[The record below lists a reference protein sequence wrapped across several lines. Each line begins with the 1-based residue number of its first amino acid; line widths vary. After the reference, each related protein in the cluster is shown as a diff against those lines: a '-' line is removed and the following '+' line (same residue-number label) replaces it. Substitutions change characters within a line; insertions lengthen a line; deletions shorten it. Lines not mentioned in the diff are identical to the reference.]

1 MRTRRLG
8 KNGPEVSA
16 VGMGCMGL
24 SHAFGPPTP
33 YDEAVKVIRAAY
45 DAGYTFF
52 DTAQVYTGINP
63 DGTTSYNEEMV
74 GEALRSVRDDV
85 VIATKFGVSFTE
97 HGLATDGTR
106 DNMRRSVEGSLKHL
120 GVERIDLYYQHRQDP
135 DVPVEDVAGAM
146 QELIEEGKIAAWGMS
161 EVDAD
166 TIRRANAV
174 CPVTAVENRY
184 SMLARG
190 FETIFPT
197 LEELDI
203 TLVAFT
209 PFSKGP
215 PDGYVLEGC
224 DVRPGARQP
233 GPQPGVHRPVLRP
246 ERPSAAPGRRL
257 GGGEG
262 GDHGSDGPGVDA
274 VQEAV
279 DRPDPGVEEHH
290 SAEGE
295 HRRGRCRPDRRRG
308 ADARRCHR
316 PAAEALV
323 FRPFRCARL
332 RRPGADHGVARNEP
346 LRSASE
352 AHCGCR
358 RSTATAGP
366 PRELRRG
373 RRNTACARKS
383 VSVFISGGVGRELVR
398 SAGID
403 RYGWVSRGRPAAAL
417 SPPR

>member
-33 YDEAVKVIRAAY
+33 YDEAVRVIRAAY
-45 DAGYTFF
+45 DAGYRFF
-52 DTAQVYTGINP
+52 DSAQVYTGINP

-106 DNMRRSVEGSLKHL
+106 DNMRRSVEGSLKLL

-146 QELIEEGKIAAWGMS
+146 QELIDEGKIAAWGMS

-166 TIRRANAV
+166 TIRRADAV

-184 SMLARG
+184 SMLARD

-197 LEELDI
+197 LEERDI

-209 PFSKGP
+209 PFSKGFLTGTFSKGVTFDP
-215 PDGYVLEGC
+215 ELDNRVHNPVFTDESFDQNAPLLRLVAELAESKGATVGQIALAWMLCKKPWIIPIPGSRNIDRLNENAGATEVELSAD
-224 DVRPGARQP
+224 DVRTLDD
-233 GPQPGVHRPVLRP
+233 VI
-246 ERPSAAPGRRL
+246 
-257 GGGEG
+257 
-262 GDHGSDGPGVDA
+262 DA
-274 VQEAV
+274 L
-279 DRPDPGVEEHH
+279 PT
-290 SAEGE
+290 
-295 HRRGRCRPDRRRG
+295 
-308 ADARRCHR
+308 
-316 PAAEALV
+316 
-323 FRPFRCARL
+323 
-332 RRPGADHGVARNEP
+332 
-346 LRSASE
+346 LRSSALPV
-352 AHCGCR
+352 AQG
-358 RSTATAGP
+358 
-366 PRELRRG
+366 
-373 RRNTACARKS
+373 
-383 VSVFISGGVGRELVR
+383 SGTR
-398 SAGID
+398 
-403 RYGWVSRGRPAAAL
+403 
-417 SPPR
+417 

>member
-33 YDEAVKVIRAAY
+33 HDEAVKVIRAAY

-85 VIATKFGVSFTE
+85 VIATKFGVSFTDE
-97 HGLATDGTR
+97 GLATDGTR
-106 DNMRRSVEGSLKHL
+106 DNMRRSVEGSLKRL
-120 GVERIDLYYQHRQDP
+120 GVDRIDLYYQHRQDP

-146 QELIEEGKIAAWGMS
+146 AELIEEGKIAAWGLS
-161 EVDAD
+161 EVDED
-166 TIRRANAV
+166 VIRRADAV

-209 PFSKGP
+209 PFSKGFLTGTFSRGVSFDP
-215 PDGYVLEGC
+215 ELDNR
-224 DVRPGARQP
+224 VRN
-233 GPQPGVHRPVLRP
+233 PVFSDASFDQNAPLLRLV
-246 ERPSAAPGRRL
+246 ADL
-257 GGGEG
+257 
-262 GDHGSDGPGVDA
+262 
-274 VQEAV
+274 
-279 DRPDPGVEEHH
+279 
-290 SAEGE
+290 
-295 HRRGRCRPDRRRG
+295 
-308 ADARRCHR
+308 ADAKR
-316 PAAEALV
+316 ATMGQIALAWMLCKKPWIV
-323 FRPFRCARL
+323 PIPGSRNIDRL
-332 RRPGADHGVARNEP
+332 RENAG
-346 LRSASE
+346 ASE
-352 AHCGCR
+352 VDL
-358 RSTATAGP
+358 TAEEVRTLDQVID
-366 PRELRRG
+366 ELPTLPSSALPVAKG
-373 RRNTACARKS
+373 
-383 VSVFISGGVGRELVR
+383 SGAQE
-398 SAGID
+398 
-403 RYGWVSRGRPAAAL
+403 PN
-417 SPPR
+417 PN